1 MAAQKYSKQREA
13 IRDYLAGTTSH
24 PTADSVYLH
33 VKQDF
38 PNISLGTVYRNLNLL
53 ADTGEALKI
62 DAPDGSAHFDGNTNP
77 HYHVICKAC
86 GKIYDLFPDISQV
99 NKVNEIAN
107 QYFEGSIESHSILFY
122 GICED
127 CQKNKTD

>member
-86 GKIYDLFPDISQV
+86 RKIYDLFPDISQV